1 VIGFV
6 WSLAAAC
13 AAAVLYGTSSV
24 LQAQAAGRGAAVTD
38 LLRRPAYLVGLAFD
52 GIAWLLSLLA
62 LRHLPLFVVQSVL
75 AGSLAVTAV
84 LGHVVLRVPLRRSAA
99 VAVGVLVA
107 ALVVLAGCGGHQP
120 APTTSGA
127 VRLGLL
133 VAAVALLVLAVLAR
147 SARPVGL
154 ALLAGL
160 AYSGAALGARALQG
174 HSTGFPQLLAQPL
187 AYAVLLY
194 GVAGTYAYAQALE
207 RGEVTAVTATL
218 WSVEVVVPAVVGL
231 SVLGDTV
238 RPGWWPALVL
248 SLLAVLSA
256 TLLLARTDTLD
267 TPLSVTP

>member
-1 VIGFV
+1 MIAFA
-6 WSLAAAC
+6 WSLAAAV

-24 LQAQAAGRGAAVTD
+24 LQAHAAGRGAAVAD
-38 LLRRPAYLVGLAFD
+38 LLRHPAYLLGLLFD
-52 GIAWLLSLLA
+52 GVAWLLSLLA

-84 LGHVVLRVPLRRSAA
+84 LGFVVLRVPLRRSAA
-99 VAVGVLVA
+99 VAVGVLVT

-120 APTTSGA
+120 ATTTSGA

-133 VAAVALLVLAVLAR
+133 VGAVALLVPAALAR
-147 SARPVGL
+147 GTEPLGL

-174 HSTGFPQLLAQPL
+174 QATGLVRLLEQPL

-194 GVAGTYAYAQALE
+194 GAAGTYAYAQALE

-238 RPGWWPALVL
+238 RSGWWPALALSLVAVLGATLVL
-248 SLLAVLSA
+248 SRSEGANAPVHA
-256 TLLLARTDTLD
+256 TT
-267 TPLSVTP
+267 